1 MNLSSNSR
9 NYRSVGLCVGLFRG
23 AGSPSPRQTG
33 GPPLHRVSLEA
44 IANDCIFGIMG
55 ATVLK

>member
-1 MNLSSNSR
+1 MRALR
-9 NYRSVGLCVGLFRG
+9 LWRTL
-23 AGSPSPRQTG
+23 T
-33 GPPLHRVSLEA
+33 LEA

>member
-1 MNLSSNSR
+1 MK
-9 NYRSVGLCVGLFRG
+9 RG
-23 AGSPSPRQTG
+23 DKIKNPPVSALRRQYESIET
-33 GPPLHRVSLEA
+33 LENADAEA

>member
-1 MNLSSNSR
+1 VLRRVHS
-9 NYRSVGLCVGLFRG
+9 LDC
-23 AGSPSPRQTG
+23 
-33 GPPLHRVSLEA
+33 VSLEP